1 MNRSSDLTYEQF
13 LLSLNNDHPPE
24 LSEYLESLW
33 YDKKGDWD
41 KAHQIAQ
48 DIPDKLGSWIHAY
61 LHRVE
66 GDEWNS
72 NYWYSRAGKTMPS
85 ISLSDEWE
93 SLVKYFLEHRG

>member
-1 MNRSSDLTYEQF
+1 MNVFLDMTYEQF
-13 LLSLNNDHPPE
+13 LLSLKNDHPPE

-48 DIPDKLGSWIHAY
+48 ELPDKNGSWIHAY

-66 GDEWNS
+66 GDTWNS
-72 NYWYSRAGKTMPS
+72 NYWYSRADRKMPE

-93 SLVKYFLEHRG
+93 SLVHNFLKQEG

>member
-24 LSEYLESLW
+24 LSVYLESLW

-72 NYWYSRAGKTMPS
+72 NYWYSRACKTMPS